1 MILTA
6 EATNMLGRKIT
17 LTYTHE
23 TGEIRLRDDK
33 STLHL
38 SGIIGFTGKG
48 SENDA
53 DYVRRKVTGSKTAK
67 PTRCKP
73 QQDQPL
79 LLEVRERGYGRR
91 HCWAIIPP
99 WKSQTNTKQ

>member
-6 EATNMLGRKIT
+6 EATTMLGRKIT

-38 SGIIGFTGKG
+38 SGIIGFTGEG
-48 SENDA
+48 SEKDA
-53 DYVRRKVTGSKTAK
+53 DYVRRKVTGSKTANQLAANLNK
-67 PTRCKP
+67 IS
-73 QQDQPL
+73 L
-79 LLEVRERGYGRR
+79 YF
-91 HCWAIIPP
+91 
-99 WKSQTNTKQ
+99 WKSVSAAMIEDTVAR